1 MVWLGLKGPLS
12 EELSGVMNW
21 VIAVA
26 PDEARKVLGD
36 PSGVSS
42 LREMSITVGFAPQP
56 YDQVGQGRGGGG
68 GMTNGGKYRV

>member
-42 LREMSITVGFAPQP
+42 LREMSITVEETLNP
-56 YDQVGQGRGGGG
+56 
-68 GMTNGGKYRV
+68 MTKWVREEVVEARAG